1 MAELEKYEDI
11 YLKKYYSMMANKLG
25 LDEVRAGDINL
36 IIDFEDALASIKPDM
51 TIFYQ
56 LLIELPLN
64 LESEQELV
72 QHFKNSFYKDPA
84 RAQIDGFYKVMKAY
98 LHRINT
104 NTCSREES
112 VKQMKESNPRFI
124 LRNYLL
130 HQAIEEMERGE
141 EGLFLKLQ
149 QAIKEPYSTNFDEF
163 FAKRPDWASKKAGCS
178 MLSCSS

>member
-1 MAELEKYEDI
+1 M
-11 YLKKYYSMMANKLG
+11 
-25 LDEVRAGDINL
+25 R
-36 IIDFEDALASIKPDM
+36 
-51 TIFYQ
+51 
-56 LLIELPLN
+56 
-64 LESEQELV
+64 
-72 QHFKNSFYKDPA
+72 
-84 RAQIDGFYKVMKAY
+84 
-98 LHRINT
+98 
-104 NTCSREES
+104 
-112 VKQMKESNPRFI
+112 ESNPRFI